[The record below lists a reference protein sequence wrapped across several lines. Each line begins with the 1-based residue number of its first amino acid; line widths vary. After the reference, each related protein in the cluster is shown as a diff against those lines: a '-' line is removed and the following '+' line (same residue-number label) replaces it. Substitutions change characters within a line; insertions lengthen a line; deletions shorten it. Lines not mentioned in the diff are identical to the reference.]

1 MQSSLDAT
9 RKSAR
14 GATIEKSKATE
25 LRLVKA
31 INVARK
37 REILNKNVS
46 KKRHNKKMCEFTQK
60 QMLEE
65 AARTEI

>member
-1 MQSSLDAT
+1 
-9 RKSAR
+9 
-14 GATIEKSKATE
+14 

-37 REILNKNVS
+37 REILNVNVT

-65 AARTEI
+65 AAKTELENLKSLENLMNIEE